1 MEENSKSAKIV
12 IIGGRGNRLKTLA
25 DMIKDGYEPDE
36 KELVNQLVNDSII
49 NGIKEIDVNMFKKS
63 IQSRLDI
70 NGLSGYDLLFEYN
83 KLNFEERSNLLN
95 ECTIKKQ
102 DPDGK
107 FLSSA
112 VIQFAEYLNNEK
124 NKAFREQSL
133 YNKVGYFEDWDRNIN
148 GKKKKRKF
156 HT

>member
-1 MEENSKSAKIV
+1 MEENIKSAKIA
-12 IIGGRGNRLKTLA
+12 IIGGRGNSLKTLA

-70 NGLSGYDLLFEYN
+70 DGLSDYGLLFEYN
-83 KLNFEERSNLLN
+83 KLNFEERRKLLN
-95 ECTIKKQ
+95 EFTIKKQ

-112 VIQFAEYLNNEK
+112 VLQFAEYLNNEK
-124 NKAFREQSL
+124 NKAFREQSS